1 MPRLR
6 QSTLD
11 RLRATYARHQMI
23 LADYEDGMPIRMLVR
38 KYKLSRHRIAEI
50 VAFHGN
56 RQPPHKRYTVITA
69 PGRTASAI
77 HFERGQTEMSAE
89 AMSAAKGWAIV
100 YNDRVIFE
108 TVRRT
113 RRECIFGIHA
123 GPRPRRRQLVGAV
136 QPAPSLESAANRN
149 PCNCE
154 IAIMRVKHFSHSV
167 IAKSPL
173 RRARHAIAGAPDR
186 RLFGLY
192 RSGRLQC
199 ASDSRSCA

>member
-11 RLRATYARHQMI
+11 RLKATYARHQMI

-69 PGRTASAI
+69 PGRTANAI

-89 AMSAAKGWAIV
+89 AMSAAKGWAIG

-113 RRECIFGIHA
+113 RRECISAFMQDRDPAGVNWSERYSQRHLWKAQQIEIH
-123 GPRPRRRQLVGAV
+123 
-136 QPAPSLESAANRN
+136 
-149 PCNCE
+149 
-154 IAIMRVKHFSHSV
+154 V
-167 IAKSPL
+167 ILK
-173 RRARHAIAGAPDR
+173 
-186 RLFGLY
+186 
-192 RSGRLQC
+192 
-199 ASDSRSCA
+199 